1 VTAVSSPLFRSLTS
15 TTLCGFR
22 DFRND
27 AASIAKSFRI
37 AISARRAVYSYFEL
51 CALCSRHVTK
61 WRRVLPPAGVALI
74 AAPPTC
80 LRVGCVVHAADASVL
95 GLMGWRLKPE
105 SDERAT
111 WPAPRRGFFVRVPGN
126 VCNQPRGSPLRWWA
140 CCVPERS
147 ASPLWQNTM
156 DAFSPAS
163 PLTRGF
169 CLSPLPPSAEAV
181 RVGSGAV

>member
-1 VTAVSSPLFRSLTS
+1 MTAVSSPLFRSLTS

-74 AAPPTC
+74 AAPLPAYV
-80 LRVGCVVHAADASVL
+80 LVASFML
-95 GLMGWRLKPE
+95 YRL
-105 SDERAT
+105 
-111 WPAPRRGFFVRVPGN
+111 WLWCRRR
-126 VCNQPRGSPLRWWA
+126 
-140 CCVPERS
+140 
-147 ASPLWQNTM
+147 
-156 DAFSPAS
+156 
-163 PLTRGF
+163 
-169 CLSPLPPSAEAV
+169 LPMWFA
-181 RVGSGAV
+181 

>member
-37 AISARRAVYSYFEL
+37 AISARRAVYSYFVL

-74 AAPPTC
+74 ADPPTY
-80 LRVGCVVHAADASVL
+80 LRVGCVVHAV
-95 GLMGWRLKPE
+95 
-105 SDERAT
+105 
-111 WPAPRRGFFVRVPGN
+111 
-126 VCNQPRGSPLRWWA
+126 SPLA
-140 CCVPERS
+140 VV
-147 ASPLWQNTM
+147 
-156 DAFSPAS
+156 
-163 PLTRGF
+163 
-169 CLSPLPPSAEAV
+169 PSALADV
-181 RVGSGAV
+181 VCVTGQGPTSYVQ